1 MKSKLFFLPSL
12 VALLSLIV
20 SPLGMGVDASK
31 PTAEPKRAN
40 GITAFVNVNV
50 IPMDTERVLENQTL
64 IVEGDRIVAVGPA
77 DEITVPENA
86 VVVDGTGKYLIP
98 GLADMHFHGWS
109 RRQALTL
116 ALAYG
121 VTTVR
126 NFNALPEDLELA
138 RQIEAGEVLGP
149 IYYNGWSIADAP
161 PNYPIIRLM
170 QIGGGLALGILLFLI
185 ALVALYVT
193 GRAEMARRLLLRKIL
208 IWIGVVVGASVL
220 FAYTEIMPEEPY
232 LLMIGKDGATSSP
245 ERAASFVRKYS
256 AAGADFIKTNQN
268 ISREV
273 FDAIVATAKEEG
285 IPVTGHVS
293 QDVGLEYYLNAG
305 GSIQHT
311 TEIAPFLS
319 QAGIYDHPLQEFD
332 LLLVDEKLPELVDLY
347 VRNGGAFTPTLYLMK
362 FASLHQDKD
371 LFAAI
376 YAQPELKL
384 MPPSEWQGMDNPK
397 DNFVVKHF
405 TGKEAYVEK
414 FRDFEKKLVMA
425 LYDAGVPILAGTDV
439 TSVPGMVYGESL
451 HGELELL
458 VQAGMTPYQALDA
471 ATRTPA
477 LAMGDLDEWG
487 TIEVGKRANMVLL
500 SANPLEDI
508 SNTRQIE
515 GVMARGNWLPQS
527 KIQEMLAALPA
538 SYETTGDP
546 RGE

>member
-1 MKSKLFFLPSL
+1 MKTRIHKQYRYLACLL
-12 VALLSLIV
+12 LLSILFLAAAPQSISV
-20 SPLGMGVDASK
+20 KAQSSS
-31 PTAEPKRAN
+31 T
-40 GITAFVNVNV
+40 TAFFNVNV
-50 IPMDTERVLENQTL
+50 IPMDSEQVLENQTV

-121 VTTVR
+121 VTTIR

-149 IYYNGWSIADAP
+149 TYYNGWSIADAP

-170 QIGGGLALGILLFLI
+170 QIGGGVALGILLFLI

-193 GRAEMARRLLLRKIL
+193 GRAETARRLLLRKIL

-232 LLMIGKDGATSSP
+232 LLMIGKDGGTSSP
-245 ERAASFVRKYS
+245 ERAAGWVRKYH
-256 AAGADFIKTNQN
+256 AAGADFIKTNQF

-285 IPVTGHVS
+285 IPVMGHVS
-293 QDVGLEYYLNAG
+293 QDVGVEYYLNAG
-305 GSIQHT
+305 ATIQHT

-319 QAGIYDHPLQEFD
+319 QAEIYDDPLQEFD
-332 LLLVDEKLPELVDLY
+332 LLLVDEKLPELVELY
-347 VRNGGAFTPTLYLMK
+347 RRNGGSFTPTLYLMN
-362 FASLHQDKD
+362 FVSFHQDMD
-371 LFAAI
+371 LFAAY
-376 YAQPELKL
+376 YARPELKL
-384 MPPSEWQGMDNPK
+384 MPPMERQGAENPDK
-397 DNFVVKHF
+397 NFVVQYFK
-405 TGKEAYVEK
+405 GKEDYVEK
-414 FRDFEKKLVMA
+414 FRAFEKKLVMA
-425 LYDAGVPILAGTDV
+425 LYEAGVPILAGTDV
-439 TSVPGMVYGESL
+439 TSVPGMIYGDSL
-451 HGELELL
+451 QTELGML
-458 VQAGMTPYQALDA
+458 VQAGLTPYQALDA
-471 ATRTPA
+471 ATRAPA

-487 TIEVGKRANMVLL
+487 TIEVGKRADMVLL

-527 KIQEMLAALPA
+527 KIQEMLSEIPA

-546 RGE
+546 RE